1 MSVKLH
7 RCAITMSS
15 DRAAMGST
23 PVPGD
28 IPALSLDGAIATI
41 RLRRQERVN
50 RIEPVDLETLR
61 QHLQA
66 LRGLANSVRALVLTA
81 SGRAFSA
88 GYDIGSVLATLQA
101 GAKTD
106 APPTNAFAELVDEL
120 ETLPQITVCA
130 FNGGVY
136 GGATDLGLACDFRLG
151 VPQTRLLMPA
161 ARLGL
166 HYYPSGLRR
175 YCTRLGLN
183 AAKRLFLL
191 ADEVDAQELLRIGYL
206 DEIVAPGELLPRAYD
221 IARQAATMAPLAS
234 MGMKANLNAIA
245 SGTFDART
253 CAQAELACL
262 RSADLREGVAAWQE
276 RRAPQ
281 FTGA

>member
-1 MSVKLH
+1 MERKASV
-7 RCAITMSS
+7 
-15 DRAAMGST
+15 T
-23 PVPGD
+23 PVPGG
-28 IPALSLDGAIATI
+28 IPTLSLDGAIATI
-41 RLRRQERVN
+41 QLQRPERVN

-61 QHLQA
+61 EHLQA

-81 SGRAFSA
+81 SGRTFSA
-88 GYDIGSVLATLQA
+88 GYDIASVLATLQA
-101 GAKTD
+101 GAQTD
-106 APPTNAFAELVDEL
+106 DSPPTNAFAELVDQL
-120 ETLPQITVCA
+120 ETLPQTTICA

-175 YCTRLGLN
+175 YCSRLGLN

-191 ADEVDAQELLRIGYL
+191 ADEVDAEGLLRIGYL
-206 DEIVAPGELLPRAYD
+206 DEIVAPDQLLPRAYD
-221 IARQAATMAPLAS
+221 IARRAATMAPLAS
-234 MGMKANLNAIA
+234 KGMNANLNAIA
-245 SGTFDART
+245 DGTFDART